1 MTLVNSC
8 FCAPTRPGGRA
19 VTRNFSVDPAVQSHW
34 LGKAAGTRQSET
46 SVPCH
51 LDVVVDISLAL
62 CRVQPRALRT
72 EKRVRVL
79 GGGVVGG
86 DIGTGIQG
94 LG

>member
-1 MTLVNSC
+1 MKH
-8 FCAPTRPGGRA
+8 P
-19 VTRNFSVDPAVQSHW
+19 
-34 LGKAAGTRQSET
+34 
-46 SVPCH
+46 VPCH

-94 LG
+94 LGIGLEHERLRSR